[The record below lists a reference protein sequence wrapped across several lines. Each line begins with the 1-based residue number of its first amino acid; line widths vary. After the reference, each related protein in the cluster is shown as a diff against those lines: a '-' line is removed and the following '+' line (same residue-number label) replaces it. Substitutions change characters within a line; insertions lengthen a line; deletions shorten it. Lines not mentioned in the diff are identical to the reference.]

1 MASKVKSVVIT
12 IQSIQILPIGNYF
25 LFNEINENVISNR
38 KVVNLLSSLRHIHYY
53 SSGINH
59 NGR

>member
-25 LFNEINENVISNR
+25 LFSEMNENVISNG
-38 KVVNLLSSLRHIHYY
+38 KVVNL
-53 SSGINH
+53 
-59 NGR
+59 

>member
-12 IQSIQILPIGNYF
+12 IQSIQTLSIGNYF

-38 KVVNLLSSLRHIHYY
+38 EVVNL
-53 SSGINH
+53 
-59 NGR
+59 